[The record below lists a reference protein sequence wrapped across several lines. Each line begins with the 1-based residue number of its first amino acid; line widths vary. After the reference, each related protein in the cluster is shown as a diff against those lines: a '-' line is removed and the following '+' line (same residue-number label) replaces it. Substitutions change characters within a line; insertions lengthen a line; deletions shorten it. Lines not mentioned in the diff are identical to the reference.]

1 MSTLN
6 LNLELAEQ
14 AIRRLES
21 THGTVCDEIKNV
33 QRQAYGVLQDGGNW
47 MGMSAKQFFDQ
58 FLENDNCLH
67 AVILDYQQL
76 AVLLQG
82 EVDQWKAISGK
93 LVGS

>member
-33 QRQAYGVLQDGGNW
+33 QRQAYGVLQDGR
-47 MGMSAKQFFDQ
+47 
-58 FLENDNCLH
+58 LPTPPENLGACRRL
-67 AVILDYQQL
+67 
-76 AVLLQG
+76 
-82 EVDQWKAISGK
+82 
-93 LVGS
+93 